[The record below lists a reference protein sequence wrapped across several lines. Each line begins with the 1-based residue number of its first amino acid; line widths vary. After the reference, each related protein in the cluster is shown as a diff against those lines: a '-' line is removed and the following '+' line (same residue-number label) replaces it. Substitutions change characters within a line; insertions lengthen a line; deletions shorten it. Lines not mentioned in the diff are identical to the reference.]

1 MGWFKKNKG
10 TVFNRRNRSYKANN
24 TTINTPNASY
34 EVSTLSEPSYSSES
48 ENSNGFKYSST
59 STGGPLVVGYTL
71 IDRAPLPKTADDFDD
86 EFSRLMHKTDRTS
99 LEDAR
104 LERLVGISLDKSHHY
119 SNTKIKNTEPLPET
133 RDDLIY
139 ELDNLQKDPNSTS
152 MKRARITRLLS
163 ILDDKKP
170 LPDTEDGLVNEIEQL
185 EKIPNPTLKQ
195 QLRISN
201 LLKILRNESIYK
213 EIGRLQQIPNPT
225 SEEQSTM
232 HRLLRGLIGIHTNNN
247 NDPTNGGKRTH
258 RKRKNKKSK
267 KSKKTRKH

>member
-24 TTINTPNASY
+24 TIINSPNGSY
-34 EVSTLSEPSYSSES
+34 EISTLSEPSYSSES
-48 ENSNGFKYSST
+48 HNNNGFNISST

-86 EFSRLMHKTDRTS
+86 EIGRLMHKSERTS

-119 SNTKIKNTEPLPET
+119 SNSKIKNTEPLPET
-133 RDDLIY
+133 RDDLIH
-139 ELDNLQKDPNSTS
+139 ELDNLQKDPNPTR
-152 MKRARITRLLS
+152 MQRARITRLLS

-170 LPDTEDGLVNEIEQL
+170 LPDTEDGLVNEIEEL
-185 EKIPNPTLKQ
+185 EKIPNLTLKQ
-195 QLRISN
+195 QLRMTN

-225 SEEQSTM
+225 REEQSTI
-232 HRLLRGLIGIHTNNN
+232 HSLLRGLVGIHSNTNN

-258 RKRKNKKSK
+258 RKRKSK